1 VESLSRFQYDAGD
14 MLPGTSEDPIGDPFR
29 CSDHDPVVAGF
40 TLGFTKSM
48 INGVINK
55 RNGEPLAG
63 ANVALSG
70 AAQAQNTSIID
81 GNFTFSNLNDGTY
94 TVTPALDVQASEGVS
109 TRDIIALQKHILGIK
124 PIQNPYQLLAADV
137 DNSGSITALDLVLM
151 RRLIL
156 GLDTRFK
163 AVPSWRFVDAGYVF
177 KNPGSPWKEAYPVS
191 VRLSN
196 LAGRAKVKFVGVK
209 MGDVE

>member
-1 VESLSRFQYDAGD
+1 
-14 MLPGTSEDPIGDPFR
+14 
-29 CSDHDPVVAGF
+29 
-40 TLGFTKSM
+40 
-48 INGVINK
+48 
-55 RNGEPLAG
+55 
-63 ANVALSG
+63 
-70 AAQAQNTSIID
+70 
-81 GNFTFSNLNDGTY
+81 
-94 TVTPALDVQASEGVS
+94 LDVQAAEGVS

-196 LAGRAKVKFVGVK
+196 LAGKGKVKFVALK